1 MLAFDPRSGGEVRDF
16 DLCQGDV
23 LEAVGGPFLV
33 TCPDDSGRGPLSI
46 VGRDGR
52 SRSVAEC
59 EAEWRTRG
67 VVPEMV
73 RHIGAWRDE
82 S

>member
-1 MLAFDPRSGGEVRDF
+1 MIAFDPRSGEVRDF
-16 DLCQGDV
+16 DLCAGDV
-23 LEAVGGPFLV
+23 FQVSSHPFLV
-33 TCPDDSGRGPLSI
+33 TGPSDDGPLS
-46 VGRDGR
+46 VVDEYGRV
-52 SRSVAEC
+52 RSVDEC

-73 RHIGAWRDE
+73 RHIGAWRFE

>member
-1 MLAFDPRSGGEVRDF
+1 MLAFDPRSGEVRDF

-23 LEAVGGPFLV
+23 FEAVGGVFLV
-33 TCPDDSGRGPLSI
+33 TCPDDSGRGPLFV
-46 VGRDGR
+46 VGSDGR
-52 SRSVAEC
+52 SRSLAEYEDELREC
-59 EAEWRTRG
+59 G

-73 RHIGAWRDE
+73 RHVGAWGDE